1 MEAQKRSRL
10 GREDWVRGALDV
22 LRERGVDGVKIVVIA
37 ERLGVTSG
45 SFYWHFKNLQDLL
58 DCLLEYWEREL
69 TDAVMV
75 VAKEF
80 AGPPGDRILNLMV
93 QVIDQDAAVYD
104 PAISVWAKSDPS
116 AKAVFERTLRK
127 RFDFA
132 RWMFKQCGFSDK
144 QAGIRG
150 RLMVAYLMGETAAD
164 LKSNRS
170 WKAMI
175 REKHKVL
182 TNRSSRT

>member
-1 MEAQKRSRL
+1 
-10 GREDWVRGALDV
+10 VRGALDV
-22 LRERGVDGVKIVVIA
+22 LREHGVGGVKIVVIA
-37 ERLGVTSG
+37 EHLGVTSG

-75 VAKEF
+75 VAKAF
-80 AGPPGDRILNLMV
+80 DGPPEDRILNLMV

-104 PAISVWAKSDPS
+104 PAISVWAKNDLQ
-116 AKAVFERTLRK
+116 AKEVFERTLHK

-132 RWMFKQCGFSDK
+132 RWMFKQCGFSDR
-144 QAGIRG
+144 QAAIRG

-164 LKSNRS
+164 LKSNRN
-170 WKAMI
+170 WKTMI
-175 REKHKVL
+175 REKHEVL
-182 TNRSSRT
+182 TNRSNRS